1 MSGLPLPSG
10 SGLPAQ
16 ALDVDAGLE
25 RMMGDRPMYLRIL
38 ARFRSDYA
46 GNVARLRAALEA
58 ADLPLAHRIAHTL
71 KGAAAMIEAR
81 GLRALAVDVEQQ
93 LRDGA
98 ALDAQLLDRLETELG
113 QVIAQ
118 VDGLL
123 AAPSFSPPASRT
135 PLLDADLAQLCTLL
149 DLGDSGAQD
158 IIVEKNAAL
167 RARLGAARMAQLEA
181 AVAAFDFERA
191 LDVLGPHPA

>member
-1 MSGLPLPSG
+1 VSGLPPPFG
-10 SGLPAQ
+10 SDAP

-25 RMMGDRPMYLRIL
+25 RMLGDRPMYLRIL

-46 GNVARLRAALEA
+46 DKVARLRAALHA

-98 ALDAQLLDRLETELG
+98 APDPQLLDRLETELAR
-113 QVIAQ
+113 VIAE
-118 VDGLL
+118 VEALL
-123 AAPSFSPPASRT
+123 AAPSPSALALQPAL
-135 PLLDADLAQLCTLL
+135 PDADLAQLCTLL

-158 IIVEKNAAL
+158 IITEKNGAL
-167 RARLGAARMAQLEA
+167 RARLGEARMAQLEA

-191 LDVLGPHPA
+191 LDLLGPGLAA